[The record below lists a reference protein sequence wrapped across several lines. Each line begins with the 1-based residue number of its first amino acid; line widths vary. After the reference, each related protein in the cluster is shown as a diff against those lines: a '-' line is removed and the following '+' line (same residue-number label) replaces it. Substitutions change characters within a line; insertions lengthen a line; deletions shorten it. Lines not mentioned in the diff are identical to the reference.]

1 MFCAAA
7 IALLAVS
14 SCGKIWDEFDS
25 VHGEIDNL
33 KAKVEALEKKLN
45 DEVATLN
52 TKIGALETA
61 YKAADAELLKKL
73 TDGDAALA
81 ASLETLNGEL
91 DALDG
96 VVDGYITSNDAAL
109 KAAIEEYK
117 KADEALKAVD
127 TEVLAALAGVNVI
140 NVDKNEAGDVV
151 ITFADKST
159 VTVPANPA
167 TGIVTVVDG
176 QWAVVVNGEVT
187 PLEAEVNPDTK
198 LAFKVVENILNVSYD
213 GGETWVPTGAVVNDD
228 TTINVVEGFEY
239 NEGDPYLTLT
249 VGGKEYTLPVYKA
262 DTSSLV
268 LGRTD
273 FFLRYEGSKKVEL
286 KAEGIEEYYVMSK
299 PDGWKTSVEGTTLT
313 VTAPTKAALKIGA
326 AEAEGEVIVHG
337 TTTEGKCKIAK
348 IDVTTG
354 EGLTIDIDAE
364 GNVTI
369 KNAYTSVQTN
379 EMMETETFGF
389 TPFAIGIMPAA
400 EYYSFEENYSMTLE
414 EAWNEYQ
421 QIPCQWGCMNF
432 YNNRFE
438 HSRENPYVEG
448 EYEIDV
454 IETTMY
460 EILRNDIQDYE
471 YEEFP
476 YGSFVVFVASAN
488 EKGLPADGVITA
500 EYVNVNVTVEVTET
514 THNTVM
520 VKVVAEGADSYLIGG
535 VDQANYL
542 EGWMGPQTFDEYMT
556 NESQMG
562 MGPWAAFAIGGY
574 PGQLGQIVTEFPAE
588 AFEIS
593 PYVGYG
599 EPFTFDSSYDFW
611 VMPMFDHMAKLDM
624 TQSLPD
630 YGIYIYTDIK
640 YDYENN
646 FKPYVMTVKTNAL
659 VAGEDKATMELD
671 EEATTYS
678 KVVVNVTPVE
688 DAESIYSFYKAAD
701 FDEMTE
707 EDLFADLVEYGK
719 SLYSTS
725 VNQSGLNPGDAVVL
739 AVMTITADGK
749 YTIVDETF
757 YTKSAPSEVDETL
770 TVDFGTPVLDYTS
783 ITVTLTPS
791 AGTIYWKYMS
801 DSLFDSYETDA
812 DLLAYVLSNGK
823 TATAFVTCKES
834 NLTAGD
840 ARTLVVAVLGENG
853 KYNLYKDKR
862 YETKSYPYSPDIKV
876 ALDGYMTYDEDAMTC
891 SATFKVE
898 GAEKLVAYANYGGA
912 RTNFV
917 NKVMANGGTDNFTG
931 SYKFTN
937 VVDGKASLNL
947 TGIYGDYMVVYVT
960 AYIAADGT
968 VTALAEP
975 LELTISD
982 NLAPAEE

>member
-1 MFCAAA
+1 MFCVAALS
-7 IALLAVS
+7 LLAVS
-14 SCGKIWDEFDS
+14 SCGKIEDS
-25 VHGEIDNL
+25 LHQLEEGLANL
-33 KAKVEALEKKLN
+33 TERVAALEKKLN

-52 TKIGALETA
+52 TKIGALE
-61 YKAADAELLKKL
+61 AADNDLKALITANSSAL
-73 TDGDAALA
+73 TALT
-81 ASLETLNGEL
+81 EEL

-140 NVDKNEAGDVV
+140 NVAKNEEGNVV
-151 ITFADKST
+151 ITFADNST
-159 VTVPANPA
+159 IEVPANPA

-176 QWAVVVNGEVT
+176 KWAVVVDGKVT
-187 PLEAEVNPDTK
+187 ELDALVHPDTTID
-198 LAFKVVENILNVSYD
+198 FKVDENNELLVSYD
-213 GGETWVPTGAVVNDD
+213 GKQTWEKTGVVVNDK

-249 VGGKEYTLPVYKA
+249 IGGKDYVLPVYKA

-273 FFLRYEGSKKVEL
+273 FFLRYEASKKVEL

-379 EMMETETFGF
+379 EQMGTETFGF
-389 TPFAIGIMPAA
+389 TSFAIAIMPAA
-400 EYYSFEENYSMTLE
+400 EYYSFEDNFGMTLE
-414 EAWNEYQ
+414 EAWNEYG
-421 QIPCQWGCMNF
+421 QIPCEWTCANF
-432 YNNRFE
+432 YNNRME
-438 HSRENPYVEG
+438 HEAEHPYVEG

-454 IETTMY
+454 IETTID
-460 EILRNDIQDYE
+460 EIFTNDLYGTWDYE
-471 YEEFP
+471 KLP
-476 YGSFVVFVASAN
+476 YGAFVLFVASDN
-488 EKGLPADGVITA
+488 GKGLPADGIIA
-500 EYVNVNVTVEVTET
+500 VNYANINLTVEVTET

-562 MGPWAAFAIGGY
+562 MGPWATFAIAGY

-599 EPFTFDSSYDFW
+599 DPFTFDSSYDFW

-624 TQSLPD
+624 TQSEPD
-630 YGIYIYTDIK
+630 YGYYIYTDVK
-640 YDYENN
+640 YDYEKN

-659 VAGEDKATMELD
+659 VAGEAGAAMEWD
-671 EEATTYS
+671 EESTTYS

-688 DAESIYSFYKAAD
+688 GAESIYSFYDTAD

-707 EDLFADLVEYGK
+707 EALFADLVEYGN

-725 VNQSGLNPGDAVVL
+725 VNKSGLKPGDAVVL

-749 YTIVDETF
+749 YTIVDDTF

-801 DSLFDSYETDA
+801 DSLLDSYEADA

-823 TATAFVTCKES
+823 TATASVTCKES
-834 NLTAGD
+834 YLTAGD

-898 GAEKLVAYANYGGA
+898 GAEKLVAYAYYSA
-912 RTNFV
+912 SKTNFV

-947 TGIYGDYMVVYVT
+947 TNIYGDYMVVYVT